1 MTGISPDDYRQRQ
14 RANMLVIAIVVA
26 IVAGSVLLLVSLQ
39 QGIKRESCFAAGHR
53 TCAPVEEQN

>member
-1 MTGISPDDYRQRQ
+1 MTGIPPDDYRQRQ
-14 RANMLVIAIVVA
+14 RANMLVIAVVVA

-53 TCAPVEEQN
+53 TCAPVEEQK